1 MQDLPSPKTA
11 IFVQNSDKTLE
22 PKVYLQKKLE
32 ILEQNKINALYTMT
46 GPGDSGGGVIR
57 EGKVGDV
64 KGAEKESRSTI
75 LATIAGGPQFD
86 DPERSPRL
94 GGSPNNCANQVS
106 KLTPEQLLWIKET
119 DRMYHNK
126 GIFLSM

>member
-1 MQDLPSPKTA
+1 MQNLPSPKTA
-11 IFVQNSDKTLE
+11 IFVQKPDKTLE

-32 ILEQNKINALYTMT
+32 ILEQNKINPFYTLT
-46 GPGDSGGGVIR
+46 APGDSGAGVIR
-57 EGKVGDV
+57 EGKAGDV
-64 KGAEKESRSTI
+64 NGAEKESRSTI

-86 DPERSPRL
+86 DPERSPIL

-106 KLTPEQLLWIKET
+106 RLTPEQLVWIKET

-126 GIFLSM
+126 GIF

>member
-11 IFVQNSDKTLE
+11 IFVQNSDKSLE

-32 ILEQNKINALYTMT
+32 ILEQNKINPFYTLT
-46 GPGDSGGGVIR
+46 APGDSGAGVIR
-57 EGKVGDV
+57 EGKAGDV
-64 KGAEKESRSTI
+64 NGAEQESRSTI

-86 DPERSPRL
+86 DPKRSPIL
-94 GGSPNNCANQVS
+94 GAPKNCANQVS
-106 KLTPEQLLWIKET
+106 RLTPEQLVWIKET

-126 GIFLSM
+126 GIF